1 MRYVTRILSYFKI
14 VDFADIPP
22 TQKKQGATTNESHKT
37 TKNDL
42 AGTAKEAAFV
52 TGSESSPPCKTPLI
66 CCAEGLDQDTFKICK
81 ELLSPFKKSL
91 RKLHLPQHVPT
102 ERKLKYTKESLTII
116 GERIDLFLQQYCRA
130 SEVKH
135 WQKRLWRFVSLFSE
149 MDAKQLQ
156 KLYMYLK
163 NNQMDKFLQ
172 LCCPSEN
179 PDSHPGLKEEK
190 MQQLYII
197 WGLCRDTR
205 DLQEHPG
212 QRPSHHQ
219 HTHKVTAQ
227 QQHSHSQCHVVTKQ
241 EKPFPAQ
248 VEPPT
253 LGISAKGSAGEDV
266 ISGGARGV
274 EQVPRQLQR
283 STERQKSINTVPSP
297 EQKAVSMV
305 SQSHK
310 ILKYLQR
317 HSNKL
322 QPKQN

>member
-1 MRYVTRILSYFKI
+1 
-14 VDFADIPP
+14 
-22 TQKKQGATTNESHKT
+22 
-37 TKNDL
+37 
-42 AGTAKEAAFV
+42 
-52 TGSESSPPCKTPLI
+52 
-66 CCAEGLDQDTFKICK
+66 
-81 ELLSPFKKSL
+81 
-91 RKLHLPQHVPT
+91 
-102 ERKLKYTKESLTII
+102 
-116 GERIDLFLQQYCRA
+116 
-130 SEVKH
+130 
-135 WQKRLWRFVSLFSE
+135 

-156 KLYMYLK
+156 KLYTYLK

-274 EQVPRQLQR
+274 EQVELLSQKRHGSRKHSSKRNYYSIRQ
-283 STERQKSINTVPSP
+283 
-297 EQKAVSMV
+297 
-305 SQSHK
+305 
-310 ILKYLQR
+310 
-317 HSNKL
+317 
-322 QPKQN
+322 